1 MFSASCSKLKSTFK
15 NQFLNYIFHVN
26 HGFNY
31 TKRNGLLELHDRF
44 VCKCIN
50 FFLQFENLYSF
61 ILQILVE
68 EFKKLCTR
76 CVEKIIT
83 CT

>member
-1 MFSASCSKLKSTFK
+1 MGSII
-15 NQFLNYIFHVN
+15 LNEMVCWN
-26 HGFNY
+26 CM
-31 TKRNGLLELHDRF
+31 TALF
-44 VCKCIN
+44 VSVFI